1 MGVQTPF
8 CEKMSESI
16 LPHNLEQGKQARVSI
31 FRPVPDFFNS
41 QDVNACRNMI
51 FLAKLILSGVP
62 RPLLFSKSLKT
73 LNADAFCANNQ
84 TPNNN
89 E

>member
-1 MGVQTPF
+1 
-8 CEKMSESI
+8 
-16 LPHNLEQGKQARVSI
+16 
-31 FRPVPDFFNS
+31 
-41 QDVNACRNMI
+41 MI
-51 FLAKLILSGVP
+51 FLAKLILRGAS

-73 LNADAFCANNQ
+73 LKADAFFANNNE

>member
-1 MGVQTPF
+1 
-8 CEKMSESI
+8 
-16 LPHNLEQGKQARVSI
+16 
-31 FRPVPDFFNS
+31 
-41 QDVNACRNMI
+41 MI
-51 FLAKLILSGVP
+51 FLAKLILSGMP
-62 RPLLFSKSLKT
+62 RPLLFTKSLKA

>member
-1 MGVQTPF
+1 
-8 CEKMSESI
+8 
-16 LPHNLEQGKQARVSI
+16 
-31 FRPVPDFFNS
+31 
-41 QDVNACRNMI
+41 MI
-51 FLAKLILSGVP
+51 FLAKLILGGVP

-73 LNADAFCANNQ
+73 LSAADAFCPKNQ